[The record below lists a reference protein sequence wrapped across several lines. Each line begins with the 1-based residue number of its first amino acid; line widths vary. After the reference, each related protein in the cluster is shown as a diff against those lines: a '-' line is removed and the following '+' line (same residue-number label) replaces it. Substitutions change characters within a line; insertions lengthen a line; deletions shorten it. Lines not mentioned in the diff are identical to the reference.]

1 MTYNKFLFLSTFCC
15 IASSFSL
22 KNIYCKPVS
31 IARIRLESSAFNNNQ
46 AIPKKYTCESKENY
60 SPPLSW
66 KRIPQQAKS
75 FVIICEDPDAPRGTF
90 VHWFI
95 YNIPANISALPQNI
109 REGEDISEVPGIKQG
124 PNDFGKH
131 GWNGPCPPHG
141 THRYIFRIY
150 ALDVKNL
157 NKIPEKAL
165 TKDTFLN
172 MYGDNVLGYGELT
185 GLYTK
190 TGEEKAEI
198 PVVASKKSE
207 KKQPQPFQKKLSDV
221 NTCGY

>member
-1 MTYNKFLFLSTFCC
+1 MVSNKILFLSTFCC
-15 IASSFSL
+15 IASAFFL
-22 KNIYCKPVS
+22 KNIFCKPIS
-31 IARIRLESSAFNNNQ
+31 IARIRLESSAFKNNQ
-46 AIPKKYTCESKENY
+46 AIPQKYTCESKENY

-75 FVIICEDPDAPRGTF
+75 LVIICEDPDAPRGTF

-95 YNIPANISALPQNI
+95 YNIPTNISSLPQNI
-109 REGEDISEVPGIKQG
+109 KEGEDVSAIPGVKQG
-124 PNDFGKH
+124 ANDFGKH

-165 TKDTFLN
+165 TKDAFLN

-190 TGEEKAEI
+190 AGEKQTEVTTSIPKKA
-198 PVVASKKSE
+198 KK
-207 KKQPQPFQKKLSDV
+207 KAPQPFVKKQEAV